1 MLEEMIGAV
10 KMLRVQIVQCTAPLK
25 EALCQCGMTMLED
38 IGRGMEVG
46 IAPREG
52 WENVRIVATMLKTA
66 ELSAMDRLFERLG
79 SVPLPGQSEAIDAC
93 IAVLE
98 CQRANAEHCAQR
110 AAKMYTSLGLL
121 TGLSMAVLLI

>member
-1 MLEEMIGAV
+1 MIGAV

-25 EALCQCGMTMLED
+25 EALCQCGMAILED
-38 IGRGMEVG
+38 IGQGMEAG

-52 WENVRIVATMLKTA
+52 WENARRITTMLKTA

-79 SVPLPGQSEAIDAC
+79 SVSLPGQSEAIDAC

-98 CQRANAEHCAQR
+98 LQKANADHRAQR
-110 AAKMYTSLGLL
+110 AAKMYASLGLL